1 MLISGAGCVFMG
13 FILFISGVQGRANSI
28 CALKGSSVDLPCS
41 DQHPTPSMKWY
52 TVHSIGNNNY
62 TLNEI
67 SADGNRV
74 TYNMSAESNFTLTIK
89 DLTERDR
96 NFYCCRETDKP
107 ENCREN
113 RIQLHVADL
122 QVKVI
127 PTTEGQ
133 TVTLICS
140 TSCPLT
146 ENPAV
151 YIWYK
156 NREFL
161 YQDWSPWYQQLVSS
175 EEAVTYSCAIK
186 GYEDLRAP
194 QVSVD
199 SVSST
204 CFKVTY
210 AKGTM
215 CSSQQTSENEP
226 CSITY
231 PTEVNV
237 QMSPAAVPD
246 HVRVTCNS
254 SCPPTAFIWYRSSY
268 SVITKEVTVSNTSV
282 ESFSCAV
289 KGREDLRSAEV
300 CLDNSD
306 CWSVN
311 YVSRRIC
318 ALEGSSVNISSD
330 YSENQQPKYK
340 LWYKIKRR
348 GKEEVEER
356 MKAAGRVEYHDNM
369 KNQHILRINNL
380 KKDDSAKYTLRLQ
393 RDERWKPGVTLVVT
407 GVKVQFSPS
416 AVVTEDQ
423 RVTLTCSTSCP
434 LTDNTNYIW
443 FFNSRPLTLT
453 ENQNKHLVL
462 DPVSSQHAGNY
473 SCAVRTHN
481 NSSSHEETL
490 TVQSMR
496 GKWTPAAAAGVC
508 AALLVIIPLS
518 VFCWIRKRTSSQ
530 SPRAETSH
538 NMEQVNSGP
547 VYDDISAQP
556 TEQDDLHY
564 SRVHFPQNQ
573 SDLLYSTVQTHPPQE
588 QDLTSYAVVNFR
600 PNTTPEHDGQA
611 VDP

>member
-1 MLISGAGCVFMG
+1 
-13 FILFISGVQGRANSI
+13 
-28 CALKGSSVDLPCS
+28 
-41 DQHPTPSMKWY
+41 
-52 TVHSIGNNNY
+52 
-62 TLNEI
+62 
-67 SADGNRV
+67 
-74 TYNMSAESNFTLTIK
+74 MSAESNFTLTIK
-89 DLTERDR
+89 DLTERDG
-96 NFYCCRETDKP
+96 NNYCCRETTDKP
-107 ENCREN
+107 ENCWEN
-113 RIQLHVADL
+113 SIQLRVTDL

-210 AKGTM
+210 AKGRM
-215 CSSQQTSENEP
+215 CSSQQTSEDEP

-231 PTEVNV
+231 PTEVHV
-237 QMSPAAVPD
+237 QMSPAAAPD

-254 SCPPTAFIWYRSSY
+254 SCPPTAFIRYKNKQLM
-268 SVITKEVTVSNTSV
+268 ITEEVTVPTTSTQ
-282 ESFSCAV
+282 SFFCAV
-289 KGREDLRSAEV
+289 KGHKDLHSAEV
-300 CLDNSD
+300 C
-306 CWSVN
+306 
-311 YVSRRIC
+311 
-318 ALEGSSVNISSD
+318 
-330 YSENQQPKYK
+330 
-340 LWYKIKRR
+340 
-348 GKEEVEER
+348 
-356 MKAAGRVEYHDNM
+356 
-369 KNQHILRINNL
+369 
-380 KKDDSAKYTLRLQ
+380 
-393 RDERWKPGVTLVVT
+393 
-407 GVKVQFSPS
+407 VKVQFSPS

-443 FFNSRPLTLT
+443 FFNSRPLNLT

-462 DPVSSQHAGNY
+462 DPVSSQHAGKY

-518 VFCWIRKRTSSQ
+518 VFCWIRRKRTSSQ

-547 VYDDISAQP
+547 VYEEISAQP
-556 TEQDDLHY
+556 TEQDDPHY

-573 SDLLYSTVQTHPPQE
+573 SDLLYCTVQTHPPQE
-588 QDLTSYAVVNFR
+588 QDLTPYAVVNFR

>member
-1 MLISGAGCVFMG
+1 
-13 FILFISGVQGRANSI
+13 
-28 CALKGSSVDLPCS
+28 
-41 DQHPTPSMKWY
+41 
-52 TVHSIGNNNY
+52 
-62 TLNEI
+62 
-67 SADGNRV
+67 
-74 TYNMSAESNFTLTIK
+74 MSAESNFTLTIK

-96 NFYCCRETDKP
+96 NFYCCRETTDKP
-107 ENCREN
+107 EICKEN
-113 RIQLHVADL
+113 RTWLRVADL

-133 TVTLICS
+133 TATLICS

-161 YQDWSPWYQQLVSS
+161 YQDWSPWYQQMVSS

-194 QVSVD
+194 RVSVD

-215 CSSQQTSENEP
+215 CSSQQTSEDEP

-231 PTEVNV
+231 PTEVHV
-237 QMSPAAVPD
+237 QMSPAAKPD
-246 HVRVTCNS
+246 HVGLTCNS
-254 SCPPTAFIWYRSSY
+254 SCPLTALILYESSSLVRKKEFIVPTTA
-268 SVITKEVTVSNTSV
+268 T

-289 KGREDLRSAEV
+289 KGREDLRSAEICV
-300 CLDNSD
+300 NNSN
-306 CWSVN
+306 CWSLN

-318 ALEGSSVNISSD
+318 ALEGSSLNISIK
-330 YSENQQPKYK
+330 YSENQQPKDK
-340 LWYKIKRR
+340 LWYKIKRS
-348 GKEEVEER
+348 GKEEVEEP
-356 MKAAGRVEYHDNM
+356 MEIAGRVTYHEHM
-369 KNQHILRINNL
+369 KNHHILRINNL
-380 KKDDSAKYTLRLQ
+380 KKDDSAEYTFRLQ
-393 RDERWKPGVTLVVT
+393 KDGVTLVVT

-462 DPVSSQHAGNY
+462 DPVSSQHAGKY

-508 AALLVIIPLS
+508 AALLVIIPSLS
-518 VFCWIRKRTSSQ
+518 SAGSEERG
-530 SPRAETSH
+530 PP
-538 NMEQVNSGP
+538 VNL
-547 VYDDISAQP
+547 QELKHH
-556 TEQDDLHY
+556 TTW
-564 SRVHFPQNQ
+564 SR
-573 SDLLYSTVQTHPPQE
+573 
-588 QDLTSYAVVNFR
+588 
-600 PNTTPEHDGQA
+600 
-611 VDP
+611 